1 MNSFDVPEA
10 YPVFPNFSSRGC
22 FFSAG
27 ATYHLKSVPRL
38 FVCLVVRAPLLT
50 CNAEGARCSH
60 FARLQ
65 GPVHKCPVLSGVPT
79 RARRRHV
86 RQKGREK
93 NMVATYAH
101 RFCFFFCWAQGWTQN
116 LEFDIFKAV
125 LARCGTSGVTVQRLR
140 LALLLKGQGSSPAVG
155 FFYLFC

>member
-1 MNSFDVPEA
+1 MFRKLTP
-10 YPVFPNFSSRGC
+10 FSQ
-22 FFSAG
+22 FFQ
-27 ATYHLKSVPRL
+27 PRL
-38 FVCLVVRAPLLT
+38 FLFRHGNLSPEKRSPSFRLSCRTGAFAYWQP
-50 CNAEGARCSH
+50 EGARCSH

-93 NMVATYAH
+93 NMVATYAG
-101 RFCFFFCWAQGWTQN
+101 RFCLFFCCAQGWTQN

-140 LALLLKGQGSSPAVG
+140 LVLLLKGQGSSPAVG